1 MVGSA
6 PVGPQNP
13 ALHKAYARAPLAP
26 AAYPSPT
33 RLPIVPHPLGFPWP
47 SIGFTSV
54 FLGFAN
60 TCVTSPRD
68 VISSAKCTSV
78 ECPFGRY
85 PLSEMQIGSADVS
98 ARPAAI
104 KLHHESDCECRRA
117 VTFATFEESPFPCG
131 FAKIPRGAPG
141 APRICPAPFY
151 AHRAP
156 FYAHP
161 TPL

>member
-1 MVGSA
+1 MNFISFSSKTRYSGRWS
-6 PVGPQNP
+6 
-13 ALHKAYARAPLAP
+13 HARAPLAP

-131 FAKIPRGAPG
+131 FTKIPHFIGHFGRVRPRGSTES
-141 APRICPAPFY
+141 R
-151 AHRAP
+151 
-156 FYAHP
+156 
-161 TPL
+161 TS

>member
-68 VISSAKCTSV
+68 VIPSGKCTSV

-85 PLSEMQIGSADVS
+85 PLSEMQSGFADVS
-98 ARPAAI
+98 ARPAATR
-104 KLHHESDCECRRA
+104 LHHESDCKRPRA
-117 VTFATFEESPFPCG
+117 ATFATFEESPFPCG
-131 FAKIPRGAPG
+131 FTEIPHFIRRFGRVCPRGLTES
-141 APRICPAPFY
+141 R
-151 AHRAP
+151 
-156 FYAHP
+156 
-161 TPL
+161 TP